1 LQHRKRAFISVCI
14 KLPRIAKNEENQHHA
29 AFHRRALGVRDMDN
43 EGPIRCFRAYWR
55 GACDS
60 STIFSR
66 CDQTTRRDRVTHVE
80 LPIELDAASGIP
92 LHRQL
97 YDGVRAAILDGRLG
111 PGTRLP
117 STRALAEALG
127 VSRSTIT
134 SSFAQLHSEG
144 YLEATTGSGTFVSL
158 DLPDETTG
166 ERSHHDGSPSDA
178 SIRLSTYGASLAEA
192 GPLEPPR
199 VAGAIDFR
207 DGRPAFD
214 AFPFAAW
221 RRCIAQSIGA
231 DGAWLDYSADPAGDP
246 GLREAI
252 AAYLRRARA
261 VRARAQDVVI
271 VSGSQQAID
280 IIARVLIGPGDVVAL
295 EEPGYLGAQRT
306 FAANGADLRAIPVDA
321 DGIRVDLLAGDA
333 AQARLAYVTPSHQ
346 FPLGV
351 VLSAER
357 RRGLLAW
364 AESAGAI
371 VVEDDYDSAYR
382 YEGRPIPAL
391 AGLDV
396 SGRVVYVGTFSKTM
410 FPALRIGYVVVP
422 PALHGVVLAAKAFS
436 DRQSPILEQRA
447 LATFIAEGSFERHLR
462 RMRVLYRARR
472 ERLLA
477 ALARAFGDDAEV
489 IGDRAGM
496 HLVVRLRG
504 ADAAFTAR
512 ALRAGV
518 ALMSTDAHH
527 LHGGVAGEYIFG
539 FAEHDEA
546 TIDEGIAR
554 LAGVPR

>member
-1 LQHRKRAFISVCI
+1 
-14 KLPRIAKNEENQHHA
+14 
-29 AFHRRALGVRDMDN
+29 M
-43 EGPIRCFRAYWR
+43 
-55 GACDS
+55 
-60 STIFSR
+60 
-66 CDQTTRRDRVTHVE
+66 E
-80 LPIELDAASGIP
+80 LPIELDAASGVP

-97 YDGVRAAILDGRLG
+97 YDRVRAAIVEGRIT

-144 YLEATTGSGTFVSL
+144 YLEATTGSGTFVSS
-158 DLPDETTG
+158 DLPDEGDAGRARRGARVET
-166 ERSHHDGSPSDA
+166 A

-199 VAGAIDFR
+199 IPGTIDFR
-207 DGRPAFD
+207 DGRPAFG

-221 RRCIAQSIGA
+221 RRCIARSLETGPA
-231 DGAWLDYSADPAGDP
+231 SLDYSTDPSGDPA
-246 GLREAI
+246 LREAI
-252 AAYLRRARA
+252 AAYLGRARA
-261 VRARAQDVVI
+261 VPARADDVVI

-280 IIARVLIGPGDVVAL
+280 IIARVLVEPGDVVAL

-306 FAANGADLRAIPVDA
+306 FAANGADLRPIPVDA
-321 DGIRVDLLAGDA
+321 DGIRVDVLERDA
-333 AQARLAYVTPSHQ
+333 ANARLVYITPSHQ

-351 VLSAER
+351 VLSSDR
-357 RRGLLAW
+357 RRALLRW
-364 AESAGAI
+364 AETAGAI

-391 AGLDV
+391 AGLDE
-396 SGRVVYVGTFSKTM
+396 SGRVVYIGTFSKTL

-422 PALHGVVLAAKAFS
+422 PALQAVVLAAKAFS

-447 LATFIAEGSFERHLR
+447 LAAFLADGSFERHLR

-472 ERLLA
+472 KALLG
-477 ALARAFGDDAEV
+477 ALRRHFGAGAEV

-496 HLVVRLRG
+496 HLVARLRG
-504 ADAAFTAR
+504 AGPDFAERAR
-512 ALRAGV
+512 RVGV
-518 ALMSTDAHH
+518 LVMSTDAHH
-527 LHGGVAGEYIFG
+527 LNGGVAGEYIFG

-546 TIDEGIAR
+546 TIEEGIAR
-554 LAGVPR
+554 LGALLR